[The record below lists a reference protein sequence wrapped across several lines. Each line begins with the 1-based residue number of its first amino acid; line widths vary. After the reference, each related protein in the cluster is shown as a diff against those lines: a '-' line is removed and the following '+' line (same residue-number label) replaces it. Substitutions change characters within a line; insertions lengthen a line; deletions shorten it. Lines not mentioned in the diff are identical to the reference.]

1 MKIIKSVSPFFL
13 MIRINGE
20 GSNWKRHSLAGEQ
33 CEQIYNKNAFVLL
46 EQEVSK
52 IDWCYIEVRVT
63 KLRSLNFNLQINMK
77 HRE

>member
-13 MIRINGE
+13 MIHINGE
-20 GSNWKRHSLAGEQ
+20 GGNWRRHSLAGEH

-46 EQEVSK
+46 EQKVRK
-52 IDWCYIEVRVT
+52 IDWCYIKVRVT

-77 HRE
+77 H